1 MKKKEK
7 KRGRKERKAEKRRK
21 KRKNGSKGR
30 KKRKE
35 GKEGDS
41 GRKEGEETTTR
52 RQSGTAMRHVST
64 TKRGT
69 EDEKKKWKGWD
80 NTQRKSI
87 KIFFTRVHKY
97 IIYITKRPWAGLRP
111 LHLHGTSKEKAQYF
125 GNIKKKA

>member
-7 KRGRKERKAEKRRK
+7 NRDRKERKAERKAK

-64 TKRGT
+64 TKKRHRGRK
-69 EDEKKKWKGWD
+69 EKWKEWD

-87 KIFFTRVHKY
+87 KNFSARVHKY
-97 IIYITKRPWAGLRP
+97 IIYITKRPWEGLRP
-111 LHLHGTSKEKAQYF
+111 LHLHGTNKEKAQYF